1 MYSIHRMQIMEKH
14 LQDQVLYTPMRVV
27 LGLELFFLQFGLGA
41 KSFLG
46 LWLIVRI
53 FRKLWSLV
61 KIRPNIKF
69 FKNNLTYGLNVY

>member
-1 MYSIHRMQIMEKH
+1 MEKH
-14 LQDQVLYTPMRVV
+14 LQDLVLYTPTRVV
-27 LGLELFFLQFGLGA
+27 LRLEFFLQFGLGS

-53 FRKLWSLV
+53 FQKLWSLV

-69 FKNNLTYGLNVY
+69 FRNDLTYG